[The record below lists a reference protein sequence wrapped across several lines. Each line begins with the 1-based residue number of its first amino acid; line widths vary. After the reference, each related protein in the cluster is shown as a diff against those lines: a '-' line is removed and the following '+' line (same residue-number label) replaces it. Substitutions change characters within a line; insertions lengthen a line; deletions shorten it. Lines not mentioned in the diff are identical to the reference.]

1 MTEHETYSY
10 HTYDLLMGDKHR
22 ILKSILRQLFIG
34 IYVEIEKNCYFDQE
48 NRDLINDF
56 INWPDDSK
64 WDLNATAGM
73 FNSWLFKN
81 KTLDRVTSSELKGL
95 SFSIGEIESKI
106 QNPKYNIKLVEHRRL
121 KKQLEVSKSFRFG
134 FKKMSEIGAISREII
149 RMRNLAAHNNG
160 LNNSSQA
167 LILLSNSLRLLEMI
181 PDQIRESTLR
191 FDDLENFIRHDFLNS
206 ILSLQRPDIDD
217 EIEEL
222 NQKLKENS
230 SKNIDT
236 TQKNINEKLEY
247 INIQLNELKD
257 LKNISNNLVSNQ
269 ISINEILDLVK
280 SPNPNSLES
289 ISENVTEVKVS
300 QNIPKVE
307 SEDLSRSEIYSKLM
321 ELRLV
326 IKKNIGPKYKIFRK
340 EHNLLDEPIVKAILN
355 EKLVYAKDLK
365 SNKTF
370 KMVLSIN
377 KVNQN
382 EPIAKNINGSSKKT
396 YMDSQIDEFWPKI
409 QPILEDYFK
418 QK

>member
-1 MTEHETYSY
+1 M
-10 HTYDLLMGDKHR
+10 
-22 ILKSILRQLFIG
+22 
-34 IYVEIEKNCYFDQE
+34 
-48 NRDLINDF
+48 
-56 INWPDDSK
+56 
-64 WDLNATAGM
+64 
-73 FNSWLFKN
+73 
-81 KTLDRVTSSELKGL
+81 
-95 SFSIGEIESKI
+95 
-106 QNPKYNIKLVEHRRL
+106 
-121 KKQLEVSKSFRFG
+121 
-134 FKKMSEIGAISREII
+134 
-149 RMRNLAAHNNG
+149 
-160 LNNSSQA
+160 
-167 LILLSNSLRLLEMI
+167 
-181 PDQIRESTLR
+181 
-191 FDDLENFIRHDFLNS
+191 ENFIRYDFLNS

-222 NQKLKENS
+222 NQKLKEDS

-236 TQKNINEKLEY
+236 TQKNINEKLEN

-396 YMDSQIDEFWPKI
+396 YMDTQIDEFWPKI

-418 QK
+418 QR

>member
-1 MTEHETYSY
+1 
-10 HTYDLLMGDKHR
+10 
-22 ILKSILRQLFIG
+22 
-34 IYVEIEKNCYFDQE
+34 
-48 NRDLINDF
+48 
-56 INWPDDSK
+56 
-64 WDLNATAGM
+64 
-73 FNSWLFKN
+73 
-81 KTLDRVTSSELKGL
+81 
-95 SFSIGEIESKI
+95 
-106 QNPKYNIKLVEHRRL
+106 
-121 KKQLEVSKSFRFG
+121 
-134 FKKMSEIGAISREII
+134 
-149 RMRNLAAHNNG
+149 
-160 LNNSSQA
+160 
-167 LILLSNSLRLLEMI
+167 MI

-206 ILSLQRPDIDD
+206 ILSLQRPDIDY

-289 ISENVTEVKVS
+289 ISENVAEVKVS
-300 QNIPKVE
+300 QNISKVE
-307 SEDLSRSEIYSKLM
+307 GEDLSRSEINSKLM

-326 IKKNIGPKYKIFRK
+326 IKKNIGPQYTIFRK

-355 EKLVYAKDLK
+355 EKLIYAKDLK

-370 KMVLSIN
+370 KMVLELN
-377 KVNQN
+377 KKNHN
-382 EPIAKNINGSSKKT
+382 EPLVKNINGSSKKT
-396 YMDSQIDEFWPKI
+396 YMDRQIDEFWPKI
-409 QPILEDYFK
+409 QPILEDYFN